1 MSEEDEIGGETSY
14 MGDVTIESEQQQA
27 PDEDLLIPMDDY
39 LASGVHIGTQQ
50 KNRDMEEYIYR
61 ARTDG
66 LYVMDVQKTDEKI
79 RVAGPFIANF
89 PPEQVLIVSARQYGK
104 KPISK
109 FAEVTG
115 ILAKPGRFT
124 PGTLTN
130 PNLKE
135 FMEIGLLIATDPR
148 ADAQAISETRDAGIP
163 VIALCDSDNETSNV
177 DLVIPTNNKGKK
189 ALSTVYWLLAREVLM
204 ARGAISDRENFES
217 TAESFEGESIVG
229 EIA

>member
-1 MSEEDEIGGETSY
+1 VSE
-14 MGDVTIESEQQQA
+14 EQQQN
-27 PDEDLLIPMDDY
+27 LLIPMDEY

-79 RVAGPFIANF
+79 RVAGKFVANYS
-89 PPEQVLIVSARQYGK
+89 PEDVLIVSARQYGK
-104 KPISK
+104 KPIVR
-109 FAEVTG
+109 FAQVTG
-115 ILAKPGRFT
+115 IEAKPGRFV

-135 FMEIGLLIATDPR
+135 FMEIKLLIVTDPR
-148 ADAQAISETRDAGIP
+148 ADAQAISEATEVGIP
-163 VIALCDSDNETSNV
+163 VIALCDSDNETTNV

-189 ALSTVYWLLAREVLM
+189 ALSLVYWLLAREVLV
-204 ARGAISDRENFES
+204 ARGDIDDYEKFQY
-217 TAESFEGESIVG
+217 TTESFEGE
-229 EIA
+229 

>member
-1 MSEEDEIGGETSY
+1 MSEEKGEVEGTSVATDV
-14 MGDVTIESEQQQA
+14 DVTEQQQA
-27 PDEDLLIPMDDY
+27 PDEELLISMDEY

-89 PPEQVLIVSARQYGK
+89 PPERVLIVSARQYGK
-104 KPISK
+104 RPISR

-115 ILAKPGRFT
+115 IKAKPGRFT

-130 PNLKE
+130 PNLDE
-135 FMEIGLLIATDPR
+135 FIEMGLLIATDPR
-148 ADAQAISETRDAGIP
+148 ADSQAITETREAGIP
-163 VIALCDSDNETSNV
+163 VIALCDSDNQTSNV

-189 ALSTVYWLLAREVLM
+189 ALSTVYWLLAREVLL
-204 ARGAISDRENFES
+204 ARGRIQDREEFGY
-217 TAESFEGESIVG
+217 TTDSFEGESLVS
-229 EIA
+229 EIT